1 MTIQT
6 IIGLSF
12 IIIAALLAVSAVSYK
27 IGREQGRAD
36 FIKDAFEE
44 ALAKGYRPPENG
56 LISMRVGFQA
66 VELRDP
72 EDDIR
77 QTNTKHAMTHA
88 DLVQMETAAKN
99 MAKDEPMRKGP
110 FTLDVLS
117 EKLKKSKAWV
127 VDWMTKHKIAAMP
140 NNDGIEASYME
151 PQYMLTDQEY
161 SQIGE
166 DALK

>member
-12 IIIAALLAVSAVSYK
+12 IIIAALLVVSAVSYK
-27 IGREQGRAD
+27 TGREQGRAD
-36 FIKDAFEE
+36 FIKDAFLS
-44 ALAKGYRPPENG
+44 ALAKGYKPPENG
-56 LISMRVGFQA
+56 LVSMRVIFQPA
-66 VELRDP
+66 DIRNP

-88 DLVQMETAAKN
+88 DLVQMETAANN
-99 MAKDEPMRKGP
+99 MANEKPVQEGP
-110 FTLDVLS
+110 FTIDVRA

-140 NNDGIEASYME
+140 NNDGIEASYLE
-151 PQYMLTDQEY
+151 PQYMLTEEEY
-161 SQIGE
+161 SQISKE
-166 DALK
+166 SLE